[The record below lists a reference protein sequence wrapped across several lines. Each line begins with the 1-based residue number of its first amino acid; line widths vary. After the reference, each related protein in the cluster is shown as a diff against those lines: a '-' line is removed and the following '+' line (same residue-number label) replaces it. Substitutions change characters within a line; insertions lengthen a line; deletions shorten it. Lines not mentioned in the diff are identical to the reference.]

1 MVLEVAE
8 HSQSTTS
15 TQRGFLMDHSQHIL
29 LVDDEIRFGETLKQ
43 ILSFYGYQVTIATC
57 GQDAVALLDVHVYD
71 LALLDIELPD
81 MAGYDILDSVKENNS
96 LLVAIMLT
104 GNSSMETAIQALRKG
119 AYDYLKKP
127 IDTNLLLRTIE
138 KAIKHKQLEKAIKA
152 GEERFKILVD
162 ASWEG
167 IVIHDQGI
175 LLEANQ
181 QFLNMFGYQQ
191 EELIGTNILEKIL
204 VPQTVVKVKARIKN
218 GEVGFHESTGLKRD
232 GTNFPIETNSRYM
245 EYHDRKV
252 RVCAIRD
259 ISTRIKAEQ
268 EKIRL
273 LEKLAMAN
281 KIETLGLM
289 AGSIAHDLNNILSG
303 VVTFPELILMQ
314 MDKSDKH
321 REAIEFVRDAGKRAA
336 AVVSDLL
343 TVAHGT
349 TASKKIC
356 NLNDLIKNH
365 LASVEQ
371 QTITS
376 QFKEVIIETQLA
388 DDLLNFNCSEIH
400 IGKSVMNLVNNAL
413 ESIEKNGTITIST
426 SNRLLETPLDAY
438 EHINAG
444 EYVVLTISDNGTGIP
459 EHALSKIFEPFY
471 SKKEIGKS
479 GTGLGL
485 AIVWS
490 TVHDH
495 HGYVNLQSDG
505 QKTTFELFF
514 PATRKQADEKPTGI
528 SMNAYKGNGEAILIV
543 DDQESQRT
551 IASSLLNTLC
561 YQTCAIASGE
571 EAIVYLQQQKADL
584 VLLDMIM
591 APGMNGRETY
601 EQILKI
607 NPAQKVIIASGFSE
621 DEEIKKIHALGGIQ
635 FMNKPYTVDQIGI
648 AIKQAL
654 RNGCPAVSTLG
665 E

>member
-1 MVLEVAE
+1 
-8 HSQSTTS
+8 
-15 TQRGFLMDHSQHIL
+15 MDHSQHIL

-43 ILSFYGYQVTIATC
+43 ILFFYGYQVTIATS
-57 GQDAVALLDVHVYD
+57 GREAVALLDIHVYD
-71 LALLDIELPD
+71 IALLDIELPD
-81 MAGYDILDSVKENNS
+81 MYGYDILDSVKENNRH
-96 LLVAIMLT
+96 LVAIMLT
-104 GNSSMETAIQALRKG
+104 GNGSMETAIQALRKG

-127 IDTNLLLRTIE
+127 IDSDLLLRTIE

-167 IVIHDQGI
+167 ILIHDQGI

-181 QFLNMFGYQQ
+181 QFFNMFGYRQ
-191 EELIGTNILEKIL
+191 EELIDTNILEKIFL
-204 VPQTVVKVKARIKN
+204 PQPLIKVKARIEK
-218 GEVGFHESTGLKRD
+218 GEVGFHESTGLKKD

-268 EKIRL
+268 EKIKL

-303 VVTFPELILMQ
+303 VVTFPELILLQ

-321 REAIEFVRDAGKRAA
+321 RKAIEFVRDAGKRAA

-343 TVAHGT
+343 TVARGT

-365 LASVEQ
+365 LASIEQ
-371 QTITS
+371 QTITA
-376 QFKEVIIETQLA
+376 QFKEVIIETQFA
-388 DDLLNFNCSEIH
+388 DDLFNINCSEIH
-400 IGKSVMNLVNNAL
+400 ISKAIMNLVNNAL
-413 ESIEKNGTITIST
+413 KSIEKEGTITIST

-444 EYVVLTISDNGTGIP
+444 EYVVLTISDSGTGIP
-459 EHALSKIFEPFY
+459 EYALSKIFEPFY
-471 SKKEIGKS
+471 SKKEIGRS

-485 AIVWS
+485 AMVWS

-495 HGYVNLQSDG
+495 NGYVNLRSDE
-505 QKTTFELFF
+505 QRTTFELFF

-528 SMNAYKGNGEAILIV
+528 SMNAFKGHGETILIV
-543 DDQESQRT
+543 DDEEGQRT

-561 YQTCAIASGE
+561 YQTCTVTSGEDAIA
-571 EAIVYLQQQKADL
+571 YLQQQKADL

-591 APGMNGRETY
+591 EPGMNGRETY

-607 NPAQKVIIASGFSE
+607 NPAQKVIITSGFSE
-621 DEEIKKIHALGGIQ
+621 DEDIKKSHALGVIQ
-635 FMNKPYTVDQIGI
+635 CIKKPYTIDQIGI

-654 RNGCPAVSTLG
+654 HNERPAQ
-665 E
+665 